1 MKPTTIIQDRK
12 ELKVQKTIRKG
23 LVICGILS
31 SLLWIGAD
39 ILAAMLYE
47 GYSYTSQSVSELSAI
62 GAPTRSLL
70 GTTGAVYG
78 VLLFAFGLGVL
89 ATGGRKRALRITGIL
104 LIAHAILLLLSL
116 FFPMN
121 LRGAEGT
128 DTMHIIFY
136 SLIPLVILFCIGF
149 GSTANG
155 KWFRFYSIGTI
166 LILILFAI
174 FSFMAAPRVAAGLP
188 TPGLGI
194 YERINV
200 YGYILWV
207 MVLAM
212 ILLRTEKG

>member
-155 KWFRFYSIGTI
+155 KWFRIYSIGTI
-166 LILILFAI
+166 LILILFGALAG
-174 FSFMAAPRVAAGLP
+174 MAGPRIAAGLP